1 MKQIRQNYKW
11 IIVLVVFSTCHK
23 QVEVL
28 FRDSLITSNKRIEIK
43 KLQFDTIRLD
53 RIESSYL
60 GSIKIVGDSIYFIDK
75 RFCWVFTF
83 DKNGKYLNR
92 YLGRGEGPY
101 ELNTSKISAFE
112 KLNNGDLL
120 FVNPSNKCF
129 VYDDVFKIK
138 KVYRMSKV
146 YNKIKYMHSDNI
158 DPSMDWIYTLSYNKL
173 IIRNY
178 KGYAYFNIYCE
189 HPLFNSIITPQ
200 RYFKHCRLL
209 AKMDLKDGAIEKMY
223 GRFSPVYQ
231 DNEYLKYLIFISYDI
246 TNSGNFYICFE
257 ADSLIYE
264 YDSKYN
270 LIGAFGF
277 KGRDMDQDYAK
288 INSIQQFKSVGRN
301 DREEKGYYDWVEYID
316 EKEMLFRSYKKGSQF
331 NSDGLQIYNNKVLIA
346 DVDVPKNLRVIGYI
360 KPYIYSEAI
369 IDEEREIITIY
380 RFKI

>member
-173 IIRNY
+173 IIRNS
-178 KGYAYFNIYCE
+178 N
-189 HPLFNSIITPQ
+189 
-200 RYFKHCRLL
+200 
-209 AKMDLKDGAIEKMY
+209 
-223 GRFSPVYQ
+223 
-231 DNEYLKYLIFISYDI
+231 
-246 TNSGNFYICFE
+246 
-257 ADSLIYE
+257 
-264 YDSKYN
+264 
-270 LIGAFGF
+270 
-277 KGRDMDQDYAK
+277 
-288 INSIQQFKSVGRN
+288 
-301 DREEKGYYDWVEYID
+301 
-316 EKEMLFRSYKKGSQF
+316 
-331 NSDGLQIYNNKVLIA
+331 
-346 DVDVPKNLRVIGYI
+346 
-360 KPYIYSEAI
+360 
-369 IDEEREIITIY
+369 
-380 RFKI
+380 